1 MHRREGA
8 VNSPLKIH
16 KTAEKMEILTSQVEC
31 DACYKYRSEK
41 GHFCETGNRF
51 PDAGGV
57 IILTGK

>member
-1 MHRREGA
+1 M
-8 VNSPLKIH
+8 NSPLKNH

-41 GHFCETGNRF
+41 GHFCGAGNRL

-57 IILTGK
+57 VVVTGK